1 MTLPGA
7 RAEPPV
13 ALLDVTLGTPEEN
26 LALDEALINEAE
38 SAARQGDAVTEMLR
52 FWESPKRF
60 VVAGSTGRL
69 AAEVCLENCRRAG
82 VPVFRRA
89 SGGGAILAGPGCLFF
104 SLVLDRCA
112 RPELEDIHRS
122 YAVILECIA
131 AGLGVPGLEHQGISD
146 LALDGRKVSGNSQRR
161 KSRVLLHHGTIL
173 YDFDLASIPRFLRD
187 PPKRPAYRKDR
198 GHLDFLTNLDL
209 PAAAIKSR
217 IASCWNAQPPFVA
230 RPLPSIAALREE
242 KYGNPKW
249 IERF

>member
-7 RAEPPV
+7 RDTSPV

-26 LALDEALINEAE
+26 LALDEALLNEAE
-38 SAARQGDAVTEMLR
+38 WAARRGDPVTEALR
-52 FWESPKRF
+52 FWESRKPF

-69 AAEVCLENCRRAG
+69 AAEVHQESCRRAG
-82 VPVFRRA
+82 LPVLRRA
-89 SGGGAILAGPGCLFF
+89 SGGGTVLAGPGCLFF
-104 SLVLDRCA
+104 SLVLDRRT

-122 YAVILECIA
+122 YAVILERIA
-131 AGLGVPGLEHQGISD
+131 AGLGMPGLEHQGISD

-173 YDFDLASIPRFLRD
+173 YDFDLASIQGYLRD

-209 PAAAIKSR
+209 PADAIKAR
-217 IASCWNAQPPFVA
+217 IAACWDAQPRFVA
-230 RPLPSIAALREE
+230 GPLPSVAALIEE